1 MPHAQT
7 PSFKFLINF
16 FFSTFPVS
24 KLLTCLKG
32 AEESFANKEQILL
45 RSYSRANLRH
55 RWSKQLKA
63 LLVRHGHRRDIIP
76 PDRAFQ
82 ELDEGGNCW
91 SDAVPTLPLVAIVG
105 VLLNLGILSPA
116 AWGQTARLGIV
127 RSLDNQGHW
136 SGISQRMQA
145 SGIDYCIVDFAQVEQ
160 ASDLGDV
167 PVLFLPNIELLKPAQ
182 LIALQEWMERG
193 GRLVV
198 SGPTGTLS
206 QPAVRDRLRSLVGAY
221 WGFALTQPSTLDP
234 LRTNTQTWVR
244 QDGLRG
250 NIRGGVVIPAGLNSS
265 TAAVWGQDDSPPA
278 VVTTE
283 QSIFLG
289 WRWGIDEASPADVDA
304 AWLRAALGRYNLA
317 PTGQAAKASPEYCV
331 PSQAPTVAEGT
342 NPDPS
347 DEAIAPPTGADRAPD
362 FPIPPPRVAP
372 ESREQITAVQAT
384 AMTQELADLIGRF
397 ESTLLTASALNSD
410 VELATGE
417 AVEQFLLAKGEEAQ
431 PEGTSLA
438 GDRVVAQARRG
449 LQNFQDAL
457 ARKDYREARQQWLQ
471 ARRLLWD
478 NYPTEQRLAQAE
490 IRAIWLDRGTIVNL
504 KSERELA
511 QLFDRLAAAGFNT
524 VFFETVNASYPI
536 YPSDV
541 APEQNPLVRGWDP
554 LEAAVKLA
562 HDRGMELHAWVWI
575 FAAANQR
582 HNEILNQ
589 PTDYTGPVL
598 SRHPDWAVTDKRG
611 RLFGQNTRKAFL
623 DPANPEVRRYLLALL
638 EEIASR
644 YDVDGIQFDYIRYPF
659 QDPRANQ
666 TFGYGQASRQQFKEL
681 NGIDPIKVYPG
692 NRQMW
697 QKWTEF
703 RIQQIDSFVAT
714 ASERLRSQRPD
725 LILSAAVFPL
735 PRQERL
741 QRLQQNWENWAIRG
755 DIDLMVPMTYA
766 LDTDGLQSLA
776 QPILTQPSLSSSLIL
791 PGIRLLNLPDIV
803 AIDQIQLLRDLSATG
818 YALFAVENLNG
829 NLRRIF
835 QRTQGNG
842 EPSLDEPLPYRQP
855 LQTAAVRY
863 QALQQEW
870 SFLLANNQLSLPEA
884 VLSEWGEQA
893 DLLSESLDRLAAD
906 PSRRNLLLAKS
917 ILTSFRTQFQQWMEE
932 QAATQP
938 YQIQV
943 WDNRLATI
951 ERLLSYGERTARDD

>member
-1 MPHAQT
+1 
-7 PSFKFLINF
+7 
-16 FFSTFPVS
+16 
-24 KLLTCLKG
+24 
-32 AEESFANKEQILL
+32 
-45 RSYSRANLRH
+45 
-55 RWSKQLKA
+55 
-63 LLVRHGHRRDIIP
+63 
-76 PDRAFQ
+76 
-82 ELDEGGNCW
+82 
-91 SDAVPTLPLVAIVG
+91 
-105 VLLNLGILSPA
+105 
-116 AWGQTARLGIV
+116 
-127 RSLDNQGHW
+127 
-136 SGISQRMQA
+136 
-145 SGIDYCIVDFAQVEQ
+145 
-160 ASDLGDV
+160 
-167 PVLFLPNIELLKPAQ
+167 
-182 LIALQEWMERG
+182 
-193 GRLVV
+193 
-198 SGPTGTLS
+198 
-206 QPAVRDRLRSLVGAY
+206 
-221 WGFALTQPSTLDP
+221 
-234 LRTNTQTWVR
+234 
-244 QDGLRG
+244 
-250 NIRGGVVIPAGLNSS
+250 
-265 TAAVWGQDDSPPA
+265 
-278 VVTTE
+278 
-283 QSIFLG
+283 
-289 WRWGIDEASPADVDA
+289 
-304 AWLRAALGRYNLA
+304 
-317 PTGQAAKASPEYCV
+317 
-331 PSQAPTVAEGT
+331 
-342 NPDPS
+342 
-347 DEAIAPPTGADRAPD
+347 
-362 FPIPPPRVAP
+362 
-372 ESREQITAVQAT
+372 
-384 AMTQELADLIGRF
+384 MTQELADLIGRF

-666 TFGYGQASRQQFKEL
+666 TFGYGQASRQQFEEL

-741 QRLQQNWENWAIRG
+741 QRLQQNWEDWAIRG

-766 LDTDGLQSLA
+766 LDTDGLRSLA
-776 QPILTQPSLSSSLIL
+776 QPILTQPSLSSTLIL

-829 NLRRIF
+829 NLRHIF
-835 QRTQGNG
+835 QRTQGNE
-842 EPSLDEPLPYRQP
+842 EPSPDEPLPYRQP
-855 LQTAAVRY
+855 LQAAAARY

-870 SFLLANNQLSLPEA
+870 SFLLGNNQLSLPEA

-893 DLLSESLDRLAAD
+893 DRLAESLDRLAAN

-917 ILTSFRTQFQQWMEE
+917 TLASFRTQFQKWMEE

-951 ERLLSYGERTARDD
+951 ERLLSYGERTARED